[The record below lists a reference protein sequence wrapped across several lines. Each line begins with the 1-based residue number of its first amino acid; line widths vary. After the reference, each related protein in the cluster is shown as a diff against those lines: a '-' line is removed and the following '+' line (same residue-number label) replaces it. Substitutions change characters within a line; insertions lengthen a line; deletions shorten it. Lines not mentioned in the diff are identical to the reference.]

1 MSQAKPFDQQPPSQ
15 QRAILLAVD
24 LKNSVLIEVDAG
36 NLNLIAYLP
45 YGQQSSQLGVMTRL
59 GFNGELREVK
69 PEWYL
74 LGNGYRA
81 YNPQLMRFHSPDS
94 LSPFGEGGLN
104 AYMYCGGEPVMNSD
118 PTGKSIWAFSRA
130 LQRLTERVTNV
141 ATQAVRTT
149 AYATKS
155 AMNSTASL
163 IGSGASKMSAALG
176 NAKKSVI
183 AATVGSEP
191 FPVPPSRVVSTS
203 KSQIAPSRPIGYSE
217 RPNQVRQQI
226 KSAQQK
232 SAVSTFRGR
241 TRAENTQIQSSN
253 YNHVQTTLDAKK
265 HTSLLNEGTGKVVAI
280 IRTT

>member
-1 MSQAKPFDQQPPSQ
+1 MSQTKPVDQQNPSQ
-15 QRAILLAVD
+15 QRAVLLAVD
-24 LKNSVLIEVDAG
+24 LKNSVLIEVETG
-36 NLNLIAYLP
+36 NLNLIAYTP
-45 YGQQSSQLGVMTRL
+45 YGQHSSQLGVMTRL

-69 PEWYL
+69 TEWYL

-81 YNPQLMRFHSPDS
+81 YNPKLMRFHSSDS
-94 LSPFGEGGLN
+94 LSPFDEGGLN

-155 AMNSTASL
+155 AMNSTANL
-163 IGSGASKMSAALG
+163 IGSGASKMSGALG
-176 NAKKSVI
+176 NTKKSFI

-203 KSQIAPSRPIGYSE
+203 KSQSTSSHQFRYSH

-226 KSAQQK
+226 KSYQEKPAT
-232 SAVSTFRGR
+232 STSRSR
-241 TRAENTQIQSSN
+241 TKAEKPQFQPSN
-253 YNHVQTTLDAKK
+253 YNHVQAAIDARR
-265 HTSLLNEGTGKVVAI
+265 HTPLLSSVTGKFVAT
-280 IRTT
+280 IRTS

>member
-1 MSQAKPFDQQPPSQ
+1 MSQAKPVNQQNPSQ
-15 QRAILLAVD
+15 QRATLLVVD

-36 NLNLIAYLP
+36 NLNLIAYSP

-104 AYMYCGGEPVMNSD
+104 AYIYCGGEPVMNSD
-118 PTGKSIWAFSRA
+118 PTGQSIWAFSRA
-130 LQRLTERVTNV
+130 LQRLAERVTNV

-149 AYATKS
+149 AFATKN
-155 AMNSTASL
+155 AMNSTTNL
-163 IGSGASKMSAALG
+163 IGSGASKMSVALG
-176 NAKKSVI
+176 NTKKSFI

-191 FPVPPSRVVSTS
+191 FPVPPSRVVSPS
-203 KSQIAPSRPIGYSE
+203 KSQIASPNPIGKLQRSN
-217 RPNQVRQQI
+217 RVRQQRM
-226 KSAQQK
+226 SYQENPA
-232 SAVSTFRGR
+232 ASTSRSR
-241 TRAENTQIQSSN
+241 TKAEKPQFQPSN
-253 YNHVQTTLDAKK
+253 YNHVQATIDARG
-265 HTSLLNEGTGKVVAI
+265 HTSLLSRVTGEFVAT
-280 IRTT
+280 IRTS

>member
-1 MSQAKPFDQQPPSQ
+1 MSQAKPVDQQPPSQ
-15 QRAILLAVD
+15 QRPVLLAVD

-36 NLNLIAYLP
+36 NLNLIAYSP

-81 YNPQLMRFHSPDS
+81 YNPQLMRFQSPDS
-94 LSPFGEGGLN
+94 LSPFEKGGLN

-141 ATQAVRTT
+141 ATQTVKTT
-149 AYATKS
+149 AYATKN
-155 AMNSTASL
+155 AINSTTSL
-163 IGSGASKMSAALG
+163 IGSSASKMSAALG

-191 FPVPPSRVVSTS
+191 FPVPPSRVVSPPI
-203 KSQIAPSRPIGYSE
+203 SQSTASRSFGYSH
-217 RPNQVRQQI
+217 RPNQARQQI
-226 KSAQQK
+226 NSAQEK
-232 SAVSTFRGR
+232 PAVSTFRGR
-241 TRAENTQIQSSN
+241 TKAEKPQIQSSN
-253 YNHVQTTLDAKK
+253 YDHVQTNFDARQ
-265 HTSLLNEGTGKVVAI
+265 HTSLLNKGTGEVVAI